1 MVIFDDVASLLEK
14 NGSYIKDRDS
24 KREGLI
30 IIQIKALWFRRR
42 EKYFFFE
49 ELLLWGNKGYLLI
62 YIYFQFNNT
71 VVSFLWIWFPVT
83 FRLCVISYY
92 PWFYKLA
99 ELPVQI
105 MFPFNLLGPNYML
118 TNASGLFFMKIQSV
132 ILTLHLF

>member
-62 YIYFQFNNT
+62 YIYFQYNNT
-71 VVSFLWIWFPVT
+71 VVSFL
-83 FRLCVISYY
+83 
-92 PWFYKLA
+92 
-99 ELPVQI
+99 
-105 MFPFNLLGPNYML
+105 
-118 TNASGLFFMKIQSV
+118 
-132 ILTLHLF
+132 